1 MLGPKGTFC
10 DKAFAEYKT
19 RYGENL
25 GAVSGMAGNQE
36 PLEVTYC
43 PTIDEVFELVC
54 LPEGEEGAAE
64 LGIVP
69 IENTLDGYVMRTLDL
84 LLEKEV
90 HIIDENLVPV
100 QFSLVANAKRRE
112 DVETIYVQFK
122 ANGQCRRFINSM
134 KQVRLI
140 TTESNM
146 ESYYSIGNTK
156 GAAAIVPKHIAEGE
170 SERFVIENV
179 TDADRNYTR
188 FVLFKRGNVEHT
200 RNKASLAEVVEG
212 TSDRNMAEDCG
223 VHEEGMSA
231 SHSGRVRVPVY
242 IMPTVDRPGIL
253 YAILRIFYEHQINL
267 ISIMSRPTKQEMGTY
282 NFYIEI
288 DGLHGMLDTI
298 LDTLSQIEVYND
310 IKILGIYDERIQ
322 EDING

>member
-1 MLGPKGTFC
+1 MKIAVLGPKGTFC

-25 GAVSGMAGNQE
+25 YAAGGITEERQT
-36 PLEVTYC
+36 LEVTYC

-54 LPEGEEGAAE
+54 PSGGKESEAE
-64 LGIVP
+64 FGIVP

-100 QFSLVANAKRRE
+100 QFSLVANAGRQE
-112 DVETIYVQFK
+112 DIEKIYVQFK
-122 ANGQCRRFINSM
+122 ANGQCRRFIHSM
-134 KQVRLI
+134 KQVKLI

-146 ESYYSIGNTK
+146 ESYYSIGEEK
-156 GAAAIVPKHIAEGE
+156 GAAAIVPRHIAEGE
-170 SERFVIENV
+170 TERLVIENV
-179 TDADRNYTR
+179 TDADSNYTR
-188 FVLFKRGNVEHT
+188 FVLFRRGGVENRKNV
-200 RNKASLAEVVEG
+200 ASLAEVVEG
-212 TSDRNMAEDCG
+212 TAARSGSVGCVLQTDAISVSCSDR
-223 VHEEGMSA
+223 
-231 SHSGRVRVPVY
+231 VRIPVY

-267 ISIMSRPTKQEMGTY
+267 ISIMSRPTRQEMGTY

-288 DGLHGMLDTI
+288 DGLRDMLDTI
-298 LDTLSQIEVYND
+298 LDTLSQIQVYND
-310 IKILGIYDERIQ
+310 IKILGIYDERI
-322 EDING
+322 